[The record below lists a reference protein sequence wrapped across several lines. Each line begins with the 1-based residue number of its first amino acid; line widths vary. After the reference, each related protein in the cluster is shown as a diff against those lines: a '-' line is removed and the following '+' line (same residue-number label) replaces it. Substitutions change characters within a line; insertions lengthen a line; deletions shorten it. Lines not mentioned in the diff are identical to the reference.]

1 MVLMNY
7 SPVLRSLARRKPT
20 MNVEEGLWRGLQEWQ
35 CTSNYDRMIF
45 FEMAEK

>member
-1 MVLMNY
+1 
-7 SPVLRSLARRKPT
+7 
-20 MNVEEGLWRGLQEWQ
+20 MNVEEGLWRGLREWQ